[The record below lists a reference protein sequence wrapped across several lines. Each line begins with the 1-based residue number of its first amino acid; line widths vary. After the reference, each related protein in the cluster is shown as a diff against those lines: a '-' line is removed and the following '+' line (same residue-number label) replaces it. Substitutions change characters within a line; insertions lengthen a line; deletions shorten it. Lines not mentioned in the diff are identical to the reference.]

1 MSSVIIKSL
10 EKKPMKGG
18 TPAMEKSKTVIK
30 NVEKELKLNPL
41 KVCSVLNW
49 VEITLKIVQNSIVRE
64 RLYNN
69 IYVNK

>member
-1 MSSVIIKSL
+1 MNNL

-18 TPAMEKSKTVIK
+18 TPAIEKSKTVIK

-41 KVCSVLNW
+41 NVCSVLNW
-49 VEITLKIVQNSIVRE
+49 VEITLKIVQNNTVSE